1 MFDFFF
7 SISITIDRC
16 RRSSQKLGTRLECL
30 ECQVC
35 SRRRERQVCAR
46 RRVPNDGAAQ
56 PRLWVRKKFGAEL
69 RHLRRVHRNRKE
81 FDNRKSDSESG
92 LGWKRERSSYLSVLF
107 FVFLFVGFLP
117 ICHSYLQFRYL
128 ERKSFVSNV
137 TSYLKA

>member
-16 RRSSQKLGTRLECL
+16 RWLAQKLGIRLERL
-30 ECQVC
+30 ERQVC
-35 SRRRERQVCAR
+35 TRRRERQVCAR
-46 RRVPNDGAAQ
+46 RRIPNDGAAQ

-92 LGWKRERSSYLSVLF
+92 LGWKRERSSYLSVF
-107 FVFLFVGFLP
+107 FYVCLFVDFLP
-117 ICHSYLQFRYL
+117 ICRFICRSDIR
-128 ERKSFVSNV
+128 
-137 TSYLKA
+137 T